1 MGLDCVQ
8 ISLWHL
14 VSRNANIWRVY
25 PKLLTNFLDGRSDA
39 FCTRTMN
46 LYQCDLKIW
55 NTQRF
60 VRFRWVFQSSFGCIN
75 TIRHNH
81 KVQSWEANQWR
92 WDAERLRGLAME
104 VYFKKSITSM
114 LPYTGAW
121 VLYCTTSQDNQN
133 APWNPLETHFDQCL
147 MSRFWGWEHHWRKP
161 RWTNTETCHCFFC
174 RSHKFASQ
182 ALWTLCVF
190 SWG

>member
-1 MGLDCVQ
+1 M
-8 ISLWHL
+8 
-14 VSRNANIWRVY
+14 
-25 PKLLTNFLDGRSDA
+25 
-39 FCTRTMN
+39 
-46 LYQCDLKIW
+46 
-55 NTQRF
+55 
-60 VRFRWVFQSSFGCIN
+60 
-75 TIRHNH
+75 
-81 KVQSWEANQWR
+81 QSWEANQWR

-104 VYFKKSITSM
+104 VYSKKSITSM

-133 APWNPLETHFDQCL
+133 APWNQLETYFDQCL

-182 ALWTLCVF
+182 ALWALCVCSLEANPNRIFPEFQSRAGVGHQSTSLF
-190 SWG
+190 SLFPVKLRLQAHNPTSPLHLS